1 MNDISM
7 TAPRGVGGA
16 YGISKSLPV
25 QGTDGADKA
34 AAAQDGTF
42 SRMVQESA
50 RSAVSTIRE
59 ADAAAQ
65 AGLRGELGVQEVVES
80 TLAAE
85 ASLKTVVGVRD
96 KMVQAYQQI
105 MRMPV

>member
-7 TAPRGVGGA
+7 IQPRGVGGA
-16 YGISKSLPV
+16 YGVSKSLPV
-25 QGTDGADKA
+25 QQSEGAEKA
-34 AAAQDGTF
+34 ASPADGTF

-50 RSAVSTIRE
+50 QSTIDTIRD